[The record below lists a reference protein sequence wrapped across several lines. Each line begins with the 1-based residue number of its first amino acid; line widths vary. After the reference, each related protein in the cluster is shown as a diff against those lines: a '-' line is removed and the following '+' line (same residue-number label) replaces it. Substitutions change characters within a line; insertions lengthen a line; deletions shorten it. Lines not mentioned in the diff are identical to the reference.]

1 MADFTQGTPVTAPG
15 GNSNAWSDSV
25 SQSTSGSS
33 GSSYSTNNL
42 PGWYTDYMKNLT
54 GAATGAVQTAAGQPL
69 PHQQQAGFTN
79 DQSQSF
85 QMVRDAL
92 GNWVPAT
99 NAAGANLNGAVPT
112 ATGYIDNAVNA
123 VAGPSRNWP
132 TEFDRYMSPYTR
144 SVVDEIGRLG
154 TRNFAENVAP
164 AVDSAFIGAGQFG
177 STRNAEIMGRFA
189 RDNAADT
196 LGKQNAAL
204 ESGYKTAAD
213 IFGADADRTQRQQ
226 GLQAQTSLAAGKTL
240 GDLMLQTG
248 TAQGALGQIMQKLA
262 LGDSAALNATG
273 TQQQTQNQGALD
285 LIYKNAMG
293 DRNAN
298 MDLLTWAKSIISGVA
313 APSES
318 GSSQS
323 SSSNQQS
330 VSSSDSSSTQSGQT
344 NYTPSQLAQLFAAY
358 QIMTGATP
366 STKTG
371 G

>member
-1 MADFTQGTPVTAPG
+1 
-15 GNSNAWSDSV
+15 
-25 SQSTSGSS
+25 
-33 GSSYSTNNL
+33 
-42 PGWYTDYMKNLT
+42 
-54 GAATGAVQTAAGQPL
+54 
-69 PHQQQAGFTN
+69 
-79 DQSQSF
+79 
-85 QMVRDAL
+85 
-92 GNWVPAT
+92 
-99 NAAGANLNGAVPT
+99 
-112 ATGYIDNAVNA
+112 
-123 VAGPSRNWP
+123 
-132 TEFDRYMSPYTR
+132 
-144 SVVDEIGRLG
+144 
-154 TRNFAENVAP
+154 
-164 AVDSAFIGAGQFG
+164 
-177 STRNAEIMGRFA
+177 
-189 RDNAADT
+189 
-196 LGKQNAAL
+196 
-204 ESGYKTAAD
+204 
-213 IFGADADRTQRQQ
+213 
-226 GLQAQTSLAAGKTL
+226 
-240 GDLMLQTG
+240 MLQTG

-330 VSSSDSSSTQSGQT
+330 VSSSDSSSTQAGQT